1 MPSLPSKLLWG
12 PLFLGTLLRIGL
24 MDDCLLGWSVV
35 RSGEFSSLEEIALRL
50 FNVEARIFCA
60 DCRCPRVF
68 VDVGWGK
75 GAVDAD
81 ESNSG
86 QKRTAPQHGLK

>member
-1 MPSLPSKLLWG
+1 MS
-12 PLFLGTLLRIGL
+12 T
-24 MDDCLLGWSVV
+24 
-35 RSGEFSSLEEIALRL
+35 RL
-50 FNVEARIFCA
+50 
-60 DCRCPRVF
+60 